1 MIIES
6 IPVARLNP
14 APYNPR
20 LDLRPGDPDYDK
32 LLRSIGEFGLV
43 EPLVWNRRSGN
54 LVGGHQ
60 RLKVLLA
67 RGETHVQVSVVDLP
81 PEREKALNIALNKV
95 QGDWDPRRLGA
106 LLDDLAKVPGFD
118 LGLTGFDLPDIRGLI
133 ALHEASPW
141 DGAGQH
147 ASRAEDFDVE
157 AAMRSADDA
166 AGPAV
171 TKPGDLIVLG
181 KHRLL
186 CGDSTDPMQVRRV
199 MDGERAVLFATDPPY
214 LVGYDGMNHPGSI
227 KTVALARKKNKDWSG
242 SYGVT
247 WDDADANPALYER
260 FIAAAVQEAI
270 LPGAA
275 WYCWHAS
282 RRQAMVEAAWEK
294 FGAFV
299 HQQIIW
305 AKDRPILSRSWY
317 AWQHE
322 PCFFGWVRPNRP
334 PLVDTLLEPGRE
346 PLSTVWRIPTVA
358 AGQPTEH
365 PTSKPLEVFEIPMRQ
380 HTRPGELCFEPFAG
394 SGSQIIAAERCARR
408 CFAIEISPRYCDV
421 IVRRWLAFVGPKA
434 PQDLLT
440 RYTPGI
446 RAPGNTAPGN
456 TAPGSKAP
464 GSPAPGSPTAPTNSA
479 ALAAKPKTF
488 AAKPKRKRAA
498 KRAARPKTSAAPRAA
513 ARRVTK

>member
-1 MIIES
+1 MIIER

-20 LDLRPGDPDYDK
+20 VDLRPGDPDYDK

-43 EPLVWNRRSGN
+43 EPLVWNRRSGH

-81 PEREKALNIALNKV
+81 PEREKALNIALNKIR
-95 QGDWDPRRLGA
+95 GDWDPRKLGA
-106 LLDDLAKVPGFD
+106 LLDDLAKVPDFD
-118 LGLTGFDLPDIRGLI
+118 LALSGFDLPDIRGLI
-133 ALHEASPW
+133 ALHEASLV
-141 DGAGQH
+141 DGGH
-147 ASRAEDFDVE
+147 DPSLAEDFDVE
-157 AAMRSADDA
+157 AAMRAAGDA
-166 AGPAV
+166 AGPVV
-171 TKPGDLIVLG
+171 TRPGELILLG
-181 KHRLL
+181 AHRLL
-186 CGDSTDPMQVRRV
+186 CGDSTDAAQVRRV
-199 MDGERAVLFATDPPY
+199 MAGERAMLFATDPPY
-214 LVGYDGMNHPGSI
+214 LVGYDGTNHPGSI
-227 KTVALARKKNKDWSG
+227 KTRALAGRKNKDWSG

-260 FIAAAVQEAI
+260 FIAAAVNEAI

-282 RRQAMVEAAWEK
+282 RRQAMVEAVWAK

-322 PCFFGWVRPNRP
+322 PCFFGWVRPHKP

-346 PLSTVWRIPTVA
+346 PLSTVWRIPTVP

-380 HTRPGELCFEPFAG
+380 HTRPGELCYEPFAG

-421 IVRRWLAFVGPKA
+421 IVRRWLAFVGQRAPK
-434 PQDLLT
+434 DLLA
-440 RYTPGI
+440 RYTS
-446 RAPGNTAPGN
+446 
-456 TAPGSKAP
+456 PGSNKAP
-464 GSPAPGSPTAPTNSA
+464 GGEKAPDRSAAPDTAAALTAKST
-479 ALAAKPKTF
+479 ALAARP
-488 AAKPKRKRAA
+488 RR
-498 KRAARPKTSAAPRAA
+498 KRAARPKTSAPPRAA
-513 ARRVTK
+513 ARRGTK